1 MRRSPFRDER
11 DRHAGRL
18 ARGPAGPVYAAVDLG
33 TNNCRM
39 LAARPNG
46 AGLRV
51 VDSFSRIVRL
61 GEGLALNGHLDD
73 GAIERTLAALRICAV
88 KIRRL
93 GVKRCRNVA
102 TEACRQALN
111 TAPFL
116 ERVEVETGLVFESIT
131 PEEEARLTVAGCV
144 PLLDA
149 GMPNVLMFDIGGGST
164 EITWLALDDEAAP
177 RILGTLSIPI
187 GVMTVAETYGTDV
200 LSDTAYRELTAY
212 IDGQL
217 AAFDHVHAI
226 GRAIAAGTVQML
238 GTSGTVTTLGGIH
251 LGLSR
256 YDRSKVDGLDIPV
269 TTIDALVTSLC
280 AMAVPERAAIP
291 CVGWQRADLMVA
303 GCTLLGTICR
313 RWPVG
318 HLRIADRGLREGMLL
333 EMMADDGIGPSPS
346 RIPLAE
352 GQEPASA

>member
-1 MRRSPFRDER
+1 MRRSAPRDER
-11 DRHAGRL
+11 DRRAGQQ

-61 GEGLALNGHLDD
+61 GEGLALNGHLDE

-102 TEACRQALN
+102 TEACRQAVN
-111 TAPFL
+111 TAAFL
-116 ERVEVETGLVFESIT
+116 ERVETDTGLVFESIT
-131 PEEEARLTVAGCV
+131 PEEEARLTVAGCM

-149 GMPNVLMFDIGGGST
+149 GQPNVLMFDIGGGSS
-164 EITWLALDDEAAP
+164 EITWVALGDDGTP

-200 LSDTAYRELTAY
+200 LTQAARGELTAH
-212 IDGQL
+212 IDELLG
-217 AAFDHVHAI
+217 AFDRLHAI
-226 GRAIAAGTVQML
+226 GKAVAAGRVQML

-256 YDRSKVDGLDIPV
+256 YDRSKVDGLDIPFAA
-269 TTIDALVTSLC
+269 IDELVGRLT
-280 AMAVPERAAIP
+280 AMSVPERAAIH

-318 HLRIADRGLREGMLL
+318 HLRVADRGLREGILL
-333 EMMADDGIGPSPS
+333 EMMAADGIGPSPS
-346 RIPLAE
+346 RIPLAD
-352 GQEPASA
+352 GPEPAPA